1 MSPVHPADVDAF
13 KRRLAPAFR
22 ALGVRRAEGQPF
34 REAYALWHAWNAYLA
49 TPVDWIDAPR
59 ELERGRDLEARL
71 SWLQGPGLRP
81 FVRTNTGP
89 THEVGAFLGK
99 PTVAELAD
107 LLKSKQAERDGIT
120 KAIPVQV
127 DAWAAVDAPAAHAW
141 LADLAAANAAFEIAR
156 ADAQGVIDAIP
167 DAIASVTPIELPDL
181 PIIGSPHVQKNVW
194 DQLIEASKPYVHL
207 YGRIQAAG
215 HPPPAYTI
223 PQPTAPDPDLKAYQA
238 ADKAT
243 QGIEAAAKTAESY
256 IVPILAIGAG
266 VVLVSF
272 LVRK

>member
-1 MSPVHPADVDAF
+1 M
-13 KRRLAPAFR
+13 
-22 ALGVRRAEGQPF
+22 
-34 REAYALWHAWNAYLA
+34 
-49 TPVDWIDAPR
+49 
-59 ELERGRDLEARL
+59 
-71 SWLQGPGLRP
+71 
-81 FVRTNTGP
+81 
-89 THEVGAFLGK
+89 
-99 PTVAELAD
+99 
-107 LLKSKQAERDGIT
+107 
-120 KAIPVQV
+120 QV

-141 LADLAAANAAFEIAR
+141 LADLATANAAFEVAR

-181 PIIGSPHVQKNVW
+181 PIIGSPHAQKNVW
-194 DQLIEASKPYVHL
+194 DQLVEASKPYVHL
-207 YGRIQAAG
+207 YARIQAAG

-223 PQPTAPDPDLKAYQA
+223 PQPTAPDPDLKAYQT